1 MKKINIIITELKNLT
16 LLEVND
22 LIKEIEKTFN
32 IDSSISMPTTIS
44 NIITSS
50 SIETNK
56 DISPKEE
63 KTSFT
68 ILLNEVPTAN
78 KIAIL
83 KVVRNI
89 TGLGLKESKEIID
102 NVPKIIKENIEK
114 DECDRLKKDLE
125 TAGAKVVIK

>member
-1 MKKINIIITELKNLT
+1 MNKINIIITELKNLT

-22 LIKEIEKTFN
+22 LIKEIEKTFH

-50 SIETNK
+50 SIETTK